1 MASIKLNC
9 KTYQKKAE
17 DQNDFKLGMGRIT
30 PNSDNGSI
38 HNIPQSARAIIRHP
52 NSAT

>member
-17 DQNDFKLGMGRIT
+17 EHNDFNFATGRNS
-30 PNSDNGSI
+30 PNSDNGLI
-38 HNIPQSARAIIRHP
+38 HNVPQSARAIVRHP